1 MIDIRTEYE
10 KQIGGIEKE
19 VEKLSKSEKYLP
31 LLRFFS
37 FVGTAILIYSYLI
50 HNDIAQIF
58 LAVFS
63 ILVFIG
69 SSRWDFVLKRGIER
83 ANRLIQVCR
92 NEIKAIEG
100 DFSPYEPGDEFKDPD
115 HPYSFD
121 LDLFG
126 KNSLFQCI
134 NRSVTIFGKN
144 RLANYLNNAYSFSNN
159 IIDRQKAISEL
170 SVERDFRQQMQLVF
184 YDQNCEEKD
193 RYELT
198 GWLQRE
204 DEFLSGRLINL
215 LRIFLPIIANIL
227 IVLSLTNHV
236 VYHFPV
242 MMVILQLLIVSWYG
256 RKTIKAQ
263 SVLSSR
269 MNTLSK
275 YAQFLSMIE
284 NFNFRSP
291 FLVDLK
297 LKLSHGGKEPPSK
310 VIHQLSRLLNWMDTN
325 LNILAAVLLNGLF
338 LFNLQLLAAIDKWKN
353 KYRDVVPKWFDTM
366 AEIDGLSSLGNF
378 AYNNPEFI
386 YPNPIT
392 EGIFHLDAVDL
403 GHPLIAKAEC
413 VTNPISISGWKQY
426 CIITGA
432 NMSGKSTFLRTVGT
446 NYILAMIGAPVFA
459 RKFDFSPVLLHS
471 SIRTSDSLA
480 RKESFF
486 YAELKRLKSII
497 GELESGQ
504 HVFILLDEILK
515 GTNSR
520 DKQAGSI
527 AFIDQ
532 LIKYQSVGLIATHDL
547 VLGDLI
553 KNYPGNIANL
563 CFEIQ
568 IVNEEMSI
576 DYKLREGVCQNLNA
590 TYLMKKMG
598 ILIDQALRR

>member
-1 MIDIRTEYE
+1 MEE
-10 KQIGGIEKE
+10 
-19 VEKLSKSEKYLP
+19 LSKREKYLP
-31 LLRFFS
+31 LLRFVS
-37 FVGTAILIYSYLI
+37 FVSGVILIYSYLI
-50 HNDIAQIF
+50 HNDITLIF
-58 LAVFS
+58 LAVSS
-63 ILVFIG
+63 ILVFVG
-69 SSRWDFVLKRGIER
+69 SSWLDFVLKRRIER
-83 ANRLIQVCR
+83 ANHLIQVCK

-100 DFSPYEPGDEFKDPD
+100 DFSPFEPGDEFKDPD
-115 HPYSFD
+115 HSYSFD

-126 KNSLFQCI
+126 NNSLFQCI

-144 RLANYLNNAYSFSNN
+144 RLAEYFINAHCFSNK
-159 IIDRQKAISEL
+159 IIERQRAIAEL
-170 SVERDFRQQMQLVF
+170 SDERDFRQQMQLVF
-184 YDQNCEEKD
+184 YHQKCGEKD

-198 GWLQRE
+198 GWLQSEE
-204 DEFLSGRLINL
+204 DFLKGRSVNF
-215 LRIFLPIIANIL
+215 LRIWLPVITNIL
-227 IVLSLTNHV
+227 IVLSLTGHV

-275 YAQFLSMIE
+275 YAQFLLLIE
-284 NFNFRSP
+284 NFNFRSQ
-291 FLVDLK
+291 LLGNLK
-297 LKLSHGGKEPPSK
+297 QKLAHDGTEPPSK
-310 VIHQLSRLLNWMDTN
+310 VIQKLSSLLNWMDTN

-338 LFNLQLLAAIDKWKN
+338 LFNLQLLAAVDKWKN
-353 KYRDVVPKWFDTM
+353 KYRDDVPKWFNTM
-366 AEIDGLSSLGNF
+366 AEIDGLSSLANF

-386 YPNPIT
+386 YPDPKS
-392 EGIFHLDAVDL
+392 EGIFHLEAVGL
-403 GHPLIAKAEC
+403 GHPLIAKEEC

-459 RKFDFSPVLLHS
+459 LKFDFSPVLLHS

-480 RKESFF
+480 KKESFF
-486 YAELKRLKSII
+486 YAELKRLKDII
-497 GELESGQ
+497 SELESSQ

-527 AFIDQ
+527 ALLEQ

-553 KNYPGNIANL
+553 KNYPENITNL

-568 IVNEEMSI
+568 IVNEEMFI

-598 ILIDQALRR
+598 ILID

>member
-1 MIDIRTEYE
+1 MTDIKTEYE
-10 KQIGGIEKE
+10 KQIKE
-19 VEKLSKSEKYLP
+19 IQKDVERLSKNEKYLP
-31 LLRFFS
+31 LLRFVS
-37 FVGTAILIYSYLI
+37 FVCTIILIYSYLNNKNI
-50 HNDIAQIF
+50 VLIF
-58 LAVFS
+58 LMIS
-63 ILVFIG
+63 LILIFLL
-69 SSRWDFVLKRGIER
+69 SSWWDFILKQRIER
-83 ANRLIQVCR
+83 SNRLIQLCK
-92 NEIKAIEG
+92 NEVKAIEG
-100 DFSPYEPGDEFKDPD
+100 DFSQFEPGGEFQDPD
-115 HPYSFD
+115 HSYSFD

-144 RLANYLNNAYSFSNN
+144 RLAEYFKNANGFSNY
-159 IIDRQKAISEL
+159 IIERQLAIKEL
-170 SVERDFRQQMQLVF
+170 SNEKGFRQQMQLVF
-184 YDQNCEEKD
+184 YDQKCEEKD
-193 RYELT
+193 RYELSE
-198 GWLQRE
+198 WLQSRE
-204 DEFLSGRLINL
+204 DFLKGRSVNF
-215 LRIFLPIIANIL
+215 LRILLPVITNTL
-227 IVLSLTNHV
+227 IFLSLTGHV

-242 MMVILQLLIVSWYG
+242 MMVILQLLIVSGYG

-275 YAQFLSMIE
+275 YAQFLLLIE
-284 NFNFRSP
+284 KFNFRSP
-291 FLVDLK
+291 FLADLK
-297 LKLSHGGKEPPSK
+297 RKLSHAGTEPPSK
-310 VIHQLSRLLNWMDTN
+310 VINQLSRLLNWMDTN

-338 LFNLQLLAAIDKWKN
+338 LFNLQLLAAVDKWKK
-353 KYRDVVPKWFDTM
+353 KYGDDVPAWFDTM
-366 AEIDGLSSLGNF
+366 AEIDAISSLANF
-378 AYNNPEFI
+378 ACNNPDFI
-386 YPNPIT
+386 YPNPK
-392 EGIFHLDAVDL
+392 EENKFHLDAVDL
-403 GHPLIAKAEC
+403 GHPLISKEEC
-413 VTNPISISGWKQY
+413 VTNPISFSGWKQY

-471 SIRTSDSLA
+471 SIRTNDSLA

-486 YAELKRLKSII
+486 YAELKRLKNII
-497 GELESGQ
+497 SELESGQ

-527 AFIDQ
+527 ALLEQ

-553 KNYPGNIANL
+553 KNYPENIANL

-568 IVNEEMSI
+568 IVDEEMSI

-598 ILIDQALRR
+598 ILID